1 MAMSMDQMQMMM
13 ARMHAQ
19 NYSYDIKLARHFQEI
34 SNTFTAM
41 AQGEYQMY
49 LHHSGQ
55 TQGMMQ
61 QMPGT
66 MTQPMMPGMTSQSM
80 MSDM

>member
-1 MAMSMDQMQMMM
+1 MAMGMDQMMKMM

-19 NYSYDIKLARHFQEI
+19 NYAYDMQLAQHFQGI
-34 SNTFTAM
+34 SNVFTAM
-41 AQGEYQMY
+41 AQDEYQMY
-49 LHHSGQ
+49 LQHSGQ

-66 MTQPMMPGMTSQSM
+66 MTQPMTQPMMPAQG
-80 MSDM
+80 

>member
-1 MAMSMDQMQMMM
+1 MDQMMMMM
-13 ARMHAQ
+13 ASMHAQ
-19 NYSYDIKLARHFQEI
+19 NYKYDMQLAQHFQGI

-49 LHHSGQ
+49 LQHSGQ

-66 MTQPMMPGMTSQSM
+66 MKQPMMPGMK
-80 MSDM
+80 